1 MSKEKITI
9 LRMKE
14 KSPLGCIREMS
25 NEHIPYGPYEKYIKR
40 PLDCFLATGAI
51 VLMSPL
57 MAGTAYLVKKKL
69 GSPVIFIQ
77 IRPGKDEKL
86 FKLYKF
92 RTMTDERDAE
102 GNLLPD
108 EERLTPFGRALRESS
123 LDELPELFNII
134 KGDMAIVGP
143 RPQLVEDMMFMTPE
157 QRKRHAVR
165 QGLTGLA
172 QSNGRNSISWEQRF
186 QYDLRYVN
194 HITFLEDV
202 KILWKTVAKV
212 LAREGISEAGRA
224 TSEDLGDYL
233 LHQAR
238 WTARRMKERRN
249 WLESLSEVQRN
260 PNFGNLFNL
269 EEKPESRKPY
279 AENQGLGPLCLE

>member
-1 MSKEKITI
+1 
-9 LRMKE
+9 
-14 KSPLGCIREMS
+14 MS
-25 NEHIPYGPYEKYIKR
+25 NEHIPYGPYEKYIHR

-51 VLMSPL
+51 VPTSPL

-233 LHQAR
+233 LHQGKVDRQTYERKKELAR
-238 WTARRMKERRN
+238 ELVRSA
-249 WLESLSEVQRN
+249 
-260 PNFGNLFNL
+260 
-269 EEKPESRKPY
+269 EKPQLRKPFQFRGKTR
-279 AENQGLGPLCLE
+279 EPETLR

>member
-9 LRMKE
+9 IRMKE

-25 NEHIPYGPYEKYIKR
+25 NEHIPYGPYEKFIKR

-233 LHQAR
+233 LHQGKVDRQTYERKKELAR
-238 WTARRMKERRN
+238 ELVRSA
-249 WLESLSEVQRN
+249 
-260 PNFGNLFNL
+260 
-269 EEKPESRKPY
+269 EKPQLRKPFQFRGKTR
-279 AENQGLGPLCLE
+279 EPETLR

>member
-233 LHQAR
+233 LHQGKVDRQTYERKKKLAR
-238 WTARRMKERRN
+238 ELVRSA
-249 WLESLSEVQRN
+249 
-260 PNFGNLFNL
+260 
-269 EEKPESRKPY
+269 EKPQLRKPFQFRGKTR
-279 AENQGLGPLCLE
+279 EPETLR

>member
-25 NEHIPYGPYEKYIKR
+25 NEHIPYGPYEKFIKR

-233 LHQAR
+233 LHQGKVDRQTYERKKELAR
-238 WTARRMKERRN
+238 ELVRSA
-249 WLESLSEVQRN
+249 
-260 PNFGNLFNL
+260 
-269 EEKPESRKPY
+269 EKPQLRKPFQFRGKTR
-279 AENQGLGPLCLE
+279 EPETLR

>member
-224 TSEDLGDYL
+224 TFEDLGDYL
-233 LHQAR
+233 LHQGKVDRQTYERKKELAR
-238 WTARRMKERRN
+238 ELVRSA
-249 WLESLSEVQRN
+249 
-260 PNFGNLFNL
+260 
-269 EEKPESRKPY
+269 EKPQLRKPFQFRGKTR
-279 AENQGLGPLCLE
+279 EPETLR

>member
-9 LRMKE
+9 LRIKE

-25 NEHIPYGPYEKYIKR
+25 NEHIPYGPYEKFIKR

-233 LHQAR
+233 LHQGKVDRQTYERKKELAR
-238 WTARRMKERRN
+238 ELVRSA
-249 WLESLSEVQRN
+249 
-260 PNFGNLFNL
+260 
-269 EEKPESRKPY
+269 EKPQLRKPFQFRGKTR
-279 AENQGLGPLCLE
+279 EPETLR